1 METFIDW
8 NRHDTLEFQIE
19 NKIQSNDLYVLCG
32 EK

>member
-8 NRHDTLEFQIE
+8 NRHDTLEFHIE
-19 NKIQSNDLYVLCG
+19 NNIQSNGLYVLCG